1 MTTTWDQRMY
11 TFEAKSPLMFT
22 FISDIQIPF
31 PFKMGETMQNVDQM
45 RASHIGDL
53 TDRIKFN
60 ITVIIEYN
68 HRLKFHR
75 LKSTRA

>member
-1 MTTTWDQRMY
+1 MTTTWDQRMC

-45 RASHIGDL
+45 RA
-53 TDRIKFN
+53 
-60 ITVIIEYN
+60 TV
-68 HRLKFHR
+68 
-75 LKSTRA
+75 T